1 MVLPREADAMKTVN
15 EVSKLTGVSVRAL
28 HHYDAIGLLRPTAVT
43 EAGYRLYDD
52 EALARLQTV
61 MLFRELKFPLA
72 EIKSIIERPDFDR
85 IKALEQQIELLR
97 LQRSRLDELIELAL
111 EISRNGVNNMS
122 FSAFDKTKIEE
133 YAQQAKEKWGATQ
146 AYKEYEEKTKSHT
159 PQQTAQA
166 ADGLMAHFVRL
177 GKLTHLAPESEEVQQ
192 IIAELRQY
200 ITDNYYTCTPEIFAS
215 LGQMYC
221 AGDSMTE
228 NIDKA
233 GGAGT
238 AQFAADAIA
247 VYCKNLK

>member
-1 MVLPREADAMKTVN
+1 MKTVN
-15 EVSKLTGVSVRAL
+15 EVSKLTGISVRAL
-28 HHYDAIGLLRPTAVT
+28 HHYDAIGLLKPTEVT

-52 EALARLQTV
+52 EALAKLQTI

-72 EIKSIIERPDFDR
+72 EIKTIIEQPNFDR

-122 FSAFDKTKIEE
+122 FSAFDKSKIEE
-133 YAQQAKEKWGATQ
+133 YAQQAKEKWGSTQ
-146 AYKEYEEKTKSHT
+146 AYKEYEEKTKAQT
-159 PQQTAQA
+159 EQQVKEN

-177 GKLTHLAPESEEVQQ
+177 GKLMHLEPCSEEVQQ
-192 IIAELRQY
+192 VIADLQQF

-221 AGDSMTE
+221 AGGSMTE
-228 NIDKA
+228 NIDSA
-233 GGAGT
+233 GGSGT

-247 VYCKNLK
+247 IYCRK

>member
-1 MVLPREADAMKTVN
+1 MKTVN
-15 EVSKLTGVSVRAL
+15 EVSKLTGISVRAL
-28 HHYDAIGLLRPTAVT
+28 HHYDAIGLLKPTAVT

-52 EALARLQTV
+52 EALARLQTI

-72 EIKSIIERPDFDR
+72 EIKIIIERPNFDR
-85 IKALEQQIELLR
+85 IKALEQQVELLR

-111 EISRNGVNNMS
+111 EISQNGVNSMD
-122 FSAFDKTKIEE
+122 FSAFDKSKIEE
-133 YAQQAKEKWGATQ
+133 YTQQAKEKWGETQ
-146 AYKEYEEKTKSHT
+146 AYKEYEEKAKSQSV
-159 PQQTAQA
+159 QQAEQNA
-166 ADGLMAHFVRL
+166 EGLMTHFVRL
-177 GKLTHLAPESEEVQQ
+177 GKLMHLAPESEEVQQ
-192 IIAELRQY
+192 TVANLRQY

-233 GGAGT
+233 GGSGT

-247 VYCKNLK
+247 AYCENLK